1 MRIAS
6 FSVKNYQFTIVIF
19 LMVLALG
26 VQSLLNMPRAEDPTF
41 RAPNFFIIAVYPGT
55 SPNDME
61 KLVADPIEEKL
72 NELDN
77 IKRVR
82 SDIDDGLLV
91 TQVEFVYSEDPD
103 EKYNEVVRE
112 INSLRASL
120 PTDLLSLDIQKVTA
134 SDVNTYQLALVSET
148 APYRKIYDEA
158 DKLKQRLEGIK
169 EIKKVKIH
177 AYPEQQVRISVDLGK
192 MAQQGIPLNRV
203 LGAIQSEAANIPGGS
218 IDAGAR
224 KFNIKTSGDYAS
236 LDEVRNTV
244 VYTSAEKVVYLR
256 DIASVEMEHD
266 AESYLARYNGKKALF
281 VTVSEKDNTNIIKVN
296 ELVNPVLETCTKQ
309 LPPEIKL
316 EQGFV
321 QAVDVEHRLSHF
333 SRDFMIA
340 IVLVLITLIPLGF
353 RASLVVMISIPLSIA
368 IGLFMLNMLGYTI
381 NQLSIV
387 GLIVALGLLVDDSIV
402 VVENIERFM
411 RNGYSRR
418 DAAIEATKQIG
429 VAVLGCTAILIVA
442 FLPILFLPEGAGDF
456 IRSLPMAVVLTV
468 LASLFVSVTIVP
480 FLSSMLLSRHAHP
493 EGNIFLRGLQKLISG
508 SYAKLLDRALARP
521 IPTLVIALLLFVG
534 SLFLFGVVGFSL
546 FPRSEKPMFMVNI
559 ETPLGTNLYRTD
571 SVTRFVESEILKHQ
585 EVKSVFANVGKGNP
599 RVYYNVAVKNETSNY
614 AQLFVRLNDM
624 DLPELEA
631 FIARLRE
638 RFNAYP
644 DAKIEVKQFEQGPP
658 IDAPVAI
665 RIFGENLDTLR
676 TVAAEVEQLMK
687 TTPGTIYVGNPLT
700 NYKTDIRVN
709 INKDKASMFG
719 IPTAE
724 IDRTVRMGI
733 AGLNIANYKDEA
745 GDDYNINV
753 TLNRDRH
760 QTLDVFNRLYITAQ
774 TGKLIP
780 VNQLASLSFETS
792 VPTIKHYNKKRYIT
806 ITAYVD
812 NGFNTQAVTNEV
824 LGKIEKM
831 QMPEG
836 FSYMAAGEVE
846 SSQESF
852 GGLGT
857 IIVITIFGFM
867 AILLL
872 EFKTFKST
880 LIVLSVIPLGI
891 IGVVVALLLSGNTLS
906 FVAVIGIIALAGI
919 EVKNSIL
926 LVDYTNYLREQGKS
940 LDEAIHEAGETR
952 FLPIILTTLT
962 AIGGLIPLVLEH
974 SPLYSP
980 LAWVLIGGLISSL
993 LLSRIV
999 TPVLYKLLAPSIHK

>member
-26 VQSLLNMPRAEDPTF
+26 IQSLMNMPRAEDPTF

-112 INSLRASL
+112 INSLRGSL
-120 PTDLLSLDIQKVTA
+120 PADLLSLDIQKVTA

-148 APYRKIYDEA
+148 APYRALHDEA
-158 DKLKQRLEGIK
+158 DKLKQKLEGIK

-203 LGAIQSEAANIPGGS
+203 LGAVQSEAANIPGGS

-236 LDEVRNTV
+236 LDEIRNTV
-244 VYTSAEKVVYLR
+244 VYSAADKVVYLR
-256 DIASVEMEHD
+256 DIANVEMEHD

-296 ELVNPVLETCTKQ
+296 ELVSPILESTTKQ
-309 LPPEIKL
+309 LPPGIKL

-321 QAVDVEHRLSHF
+321 QALDVEHRLSHF
-333 SRDFMIA
+333 SRDFIIA

-353 RASLVVMISIPLSIA
+353 RASLVVMISIPLSIS

-402 VVENIERFM
+402 VVENIERFL

-418 DAAIEATKQIG
+418 EAAIEATKQIG

-468 LASLFVSVTIVP
+468 LASLFVSITIVP

-493 EGNIFLRGLQKLISG
+493 EGNVFLRALQKLISG
-508 SYAKLLDRALARP
+508 SYAKLLDKALARP
-521 IPTLVIALLLFVG
+521 IPTLLIALVLFVG

-571 SVTRFVESEILKHQ
+571 SVTRNVEAEILKHK

-614 AQLFVRLNDM
+614 AQLFVRLQDM
-624 DLPELEA
+624 DLPDLEA
-631 FIARLRE
+631 FITELRSS
-638 RFNAYP
+638 FSTYP

-665 RIFGENLDTLR
+665 RVFGEDLDMLR
-676 TVAAEVEQLMK
+676 TMATKVEQLLK
-687 TTPGTIYVGNPLT
+687 NTPGTIYVGNPLT
-700 NYKTDIRVN
+700 TYKTDIRVN
-709 INKDKASMFG
+709 INKDKASMLG

-724 IDRTVRMGI
+724 IDKTVRLGI
-733 AGLNIANYKDEA
+733 AGLNIANYKDDA

-753 TLNRDRH
+753 TLNRDKH

-774 TGKLIP
+774 SGKLIP
-780 VNQLASLSFETS
+780 VNQLASLTFETS

-806 ITAYVD
+806 LTAYVD
-812 NGFNTQAVTNEV
+812 NGYNTQAVTKEV
-824 LGKIEKM
+824 LAKM
-831 QMPEG
+831 EQMPMPDG

-999 TPVLYKLLAPSIHK
+999 TPVLYKLLAPTIHK